1 MSTRLLGVHLDEL
14 PAVVEAGLGELCT
27 YFGVD
32 RAYAL
37 KIDENFVFDLN
48 VEWWAPGIPQVTT
61 PVPELPVEA
70 QRFWVRTLRSGK
82 VVHIP
87 DVDDAEG
94 AAAGAVE
101 ALKHDGVRS
110 ILFLSMLARDAT
122 VGFLGLEARRST
134 CSWSEE
140 SIALMRTVG
149 ELFVSAVERS
159 RAEQAL
165 AMTARELAQRNEE
178 LERSNRELEQ
188 FASIVSHDL
197 KSPLQVVR
205 GFVELL
211 GRELDQATPTEMQ
224 TYVNAAL
231 RGAERMDRLID
242 DLLAYSR
249 AGHRPTRFVPV
260 DLGEVVSEVLADIA
274 ALVSDAK
281 ASVFVEPLPQV
292 AGDYTQLRQTLQ
304 NLINN
309 AVKFRRLDVPAEIRV
324 AATDDSGW
332 WTIRVEDNGIGVER
346 RHREEIFEMFSRVHQ
361 GDRPGSGI
369 GLAVCARVVANHNGH
384 IWVEDGPAGGS
395 AFCFTLAKDPAAS
408 VPEAVS

>member
-1 MSTRLLGVHLDEL
+1 MVTALSTKLLGVHIDDL
-14 PAVVEAGLGELCT
+14 PAVVEEGLGQLCG
-27 YFGVD
+27 YFNVD

-37 KIDENFVFDLN
+37 KVDQSFTFELN
-48 VEWWAPGIPQVTT
+48 VEWWAPGIVQQTT
-61 PVPELPVEA
+61 PVAELPIEA

-87 DVDDAEG
+87 DVDDAHDAAVG
-94 AAAGAVE
+94 AGE
-101 ALKHDGVRS
+101 ALRHDGVRS
-110 ILFLSMLARDAT
+110 ILFLPLISRGTTA
-122 VGFLGLEARRST
+122 GFLGLEARRGT
-134 CSWSEE
+134 RAWSDE

-165 AMTARELAQRNEE
+165 AEAARELERRNDE

-211 GRELDQATPTEMQ
+211 GREAAVSSSADVQ
-224 TYVNAAL
+224 TYVGAAL

-249 AGHRPTRFVPV
+249 AGQRPDAFVPV
-260 DLGEVVSEVLADIA
+260 DLNEVVDEVLADSA
-274 ALVSDAK
+274 AYITAADAT
-281 ASVFVEPLPQV
+281 VEVEPMPTV
-292 AGDYTQLRQTLQ
+292 AGDETQLRQLLQ

-309 AVKFRRLDVPAEIRV
+309 AVKFRRNDVTATVRLRAAEH
-324 AATDDSGW
+324 DDR

-346 RHREEIFEMFSRVHQ
+346 RNREEIFGMFVRVSQ
-361 GDRPGSGI
+361 GDQPGSGI
-369 GLAVCARVVANHNGH
+369 GLAVCARVVTNHGGH
-384 IWVEDGPAGGS
+384 IWVEDGIGGGS
-395 AFCFTLAKDPAAS
+395 AFCFSLSKHP
-408 VPEAVS
+408 